1 MSGGTRTTFKVTVAG
16 RRVVDFSTLRKGDK
30 FILQDDPHPL
40 SMEKGNVCNVATSDA
55 YLRGGIWTIDCEE
68 IEGSGKRIKRG
79 SHPDDWNKPFTIKSS
94 PKVTTED
101 LLNDDPIFPFTTRPS
116 EVAEEMTEIE
126 DERILATALGASK
139 DFLEGPTTYSTS
151 SIGYDPTIRQLV
163 RKMADPFFRAMTRDE
178 YVKANL
184 VGEMRKHRGRK
195 RLRKKKAKAALRQR
209 WGFLQLG
216 RMLSRRINYA
226 EISRKMF
233 TVEPLPDP
241 VKPIY
246 MRDIDIADVVAGG
259 EE

>member
-1 MSGGTRTTFKVTVAG
+1 MSEKSPEQRWGINIHWGSKSDPDHTKDWSAG
-16 RRVVDFSTLRKGDK
+16 
-30 FILQDDPHPL
+30 
-40 SMEKGNVCNVATSDA
+40 C
-55 YLRGGIWTIDCEE
+55 
-68 IEGSGKRIKRG
+68 IEM
-79 SHPDDWNKPFTIKSS
+79 
-94 PKVTTED
+94 D
-101 LLNDDPIFPFTTRPS
+101 LIRQKIMAGLGVS
-116 EVAEEMTEIE
+116 EEM
-126 DERILATALGASK
+126 LN
-139 DFLEGPTTYSTS
+139 GPTTYSTS

-163 RKMADPFFRAMTRDE
+163 RKMADPFFKTPTHDE

-246 MRDIDIADVVAGG
+246 MNLDAVTGG